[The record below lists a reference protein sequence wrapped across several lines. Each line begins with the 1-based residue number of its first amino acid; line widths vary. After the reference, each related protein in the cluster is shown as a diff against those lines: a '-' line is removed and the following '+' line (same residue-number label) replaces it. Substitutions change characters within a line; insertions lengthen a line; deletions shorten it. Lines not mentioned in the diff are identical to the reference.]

1 MANQQA
7 NKKLHGFSK
16 SERLCNFT
24 FKKLLFN
31 QGETFQQYPFKI
43 FWKTLDFNLEKIFF
57 SKSVTQYSVLME
69 MDEHTGNDQNPS
81 FPHKIIPRNAL
92 FSHPAQCL
100 VGVSTKAH
108 KSAAMRNHLKRL
120 MRESYRQNKA
130 PFYSFLTNSNKL
142 CLVGIIYTA
151 GQPMEY
157 QEIESKIIV
166 SLQKIEKKITEQQTF

>member
-31 QGETFQQYPFKI
+31 HGDTFQQYPFKI
-43 FWKTLDFNLEKIFF
+43 FWKTIDYNLEKIFF
-57 SKSVTQYSVLME
+57 SGSVTEYVGSADKPGDNV
-69 MDEHTGNDQNPS
+69 QNPS
-81 FPHKIIPRNAL
+81 FPHKKIPHNAL

-100 VGVSTKAH
+100 IGVSAKAH
-108 KSAAMRNHLKRL
+108 KSAVMRNHLKRL
-120 MRESYRQNKA
+120 IRESYRQNKA
-130 PFYSFLTNSNKL
+130 PFYSFLTDSNKL
-142 CLVGIIYTA
+142 CLLAIIYTG

-157 QEIESKIIV
+157 QDIESKIIV
-166 SLQKIEKKITEQQTF
+166 SLQKIQNKISEQQTR

>member
-24 FKKLLFN
+24 FKKLLFS
-31 QGETFQQYPFKI
+31 QGQSFQQYPFKI

-57 SKSVTQYSVLME
+57 SRSVIQYAVPAGK
-69 MDEHTGNDQNPS
+69 HTAHAQNPS

-100 VGVSTKAH
+100 VGVSAKAH

-120 MRESYRQNKA
+120 IRESYRQNKA
-130 PFYSFLTNSNKL
+130 PFYSFLTNNNKL
-142 CLVGIIYTA
+142 CLVAIIYTA

-157 QEIESKIIV
+157 QDIESKIIV
-166 SLQKIEKKITEQQTF
+166 SLQKIQNKITEQQNC